1 VSPQEVFFDG
11 HSFMRASVITPNGDY
26 HSQYVTV
33 IGGYLVGFDFRAESE
48 RELVEMTEMM
58 KSIKFQ

>member
-1 VSPQEVFFDG
+1 
-11 HSFMRASVITPNGDY
+11 MRASVITSTGDF
-26 HSQYVTV
+26 HSEYITV
-33 IGGYLVGFDFRAESE
+33 LGDYLVGFDFRAQSE